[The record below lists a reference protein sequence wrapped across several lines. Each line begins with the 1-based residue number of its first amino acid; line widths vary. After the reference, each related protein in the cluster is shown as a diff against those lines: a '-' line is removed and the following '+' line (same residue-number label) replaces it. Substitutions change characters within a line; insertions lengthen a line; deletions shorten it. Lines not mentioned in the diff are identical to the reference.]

1 MTIHSLI
8 RPFGVAV
15 RRSGPAKL
23 TLSECDAIIG
33 GCPPSDANGKL
44 QGEIPWG
51 RVYGL
56 HLKSCALQARVCC
69 LRVRESVRLEPHY
82 HIYRWASE

>member
-1 MTIHSLI
+1 MNTACRL
-8 RPFGVAV
+8 RVAGSNLAEV
-15 RRSGPAKL
+15 DY
-23 TLSECDAIIG
+23 DAIIG
-33 GCPPSDANGKL
+33 GCPPSDANSKL

-51 RVYGL
+51 CVYGL
-56 HLKSCALQARVCC
+56 HLKSRVLQAGVCC